1 MPCSNPYLK
10 ALASPGALRF
20 SPAGFIGRIQISMF
34 GLGTVLLTSSFSGR
48 YGLAGAVA
56 AAGAVSYALVSPLV
70 ARLAVRFV
78 QRAMLRPLML
88 AFAAATAALIGGAQ
102 ARAPVRRVS
111 FQHRQGVR
119 PAVPWAR

>member
-1 MPCSNPYLK
+1 MTQ
-10 ALASPGALRF
+10 SP
-20 SPAGFIGRIQISMF
+20 
-34 GLGTVLLTSSFSGR
+34 
-48 YGLAGAVA
+48 
-56 AAGAVSYALVSPLV
+56 AGAVSYALVSPLV

-78 QRAMLRPLML
+78 QRAMLRPRML

-119 PAVPWAR
+119 PAVLWAR